1 MLESNS
7 KAVKK
12 PRLIENRKRCGASSA
27 RTAAMMLASGLLLR
41 DFFAQSGS
49 YTQQVKN
56 IVPIC
61 VFQDFQTD
69 QLGQKTR

>member
-41 DFFAQSGS
+41 EGRGFFGQPDS
-49 YTQQVKN
+49 YTQKVKDF
-56 IVPIC
+56 VPN
-61 VFQDFQTD
+61 
-69 QLGQKTR
+69 